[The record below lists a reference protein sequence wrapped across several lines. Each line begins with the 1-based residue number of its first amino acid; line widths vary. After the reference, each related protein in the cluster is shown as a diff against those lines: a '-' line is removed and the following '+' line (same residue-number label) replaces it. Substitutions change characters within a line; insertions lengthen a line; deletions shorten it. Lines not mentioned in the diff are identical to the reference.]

1 MLFQNVHVYYVAV
14 IAYLGIMLFG
24 WETGVAGGVV
34 AQSGFLKA
42 FNVKDKKQV
51 SSIVVAILQ
60 AGAFFGSLPA
70 PFLSNKF
77 GRKKTLSLFNLF
89 IALGTVLQVIPGVG
103 GKIELIY
110 VGRVVAGFGIGGIT
124 SIASGYVSECC
135 PKDVRGRITGMFQVS
150 TPSEMSLNNVLY

>member
-1 MLFQNVHVYYVAV
+1 MFFDNIHVYYLAL
-14 IAYLGIMLFG
+14 IAYAGVFLFG

-42 FNVKDKKQV
+42 FDVKDKKQV
-51 SSIVVAILQ
+51 SSVVVAILQ

-70 PFLSNKF
+70 PILSNKF
-77 GRKKTLSLFNLF
+77 GRKKTLSFFNLF

-103 GKIELIY
+103 GKLALIY
-110 VGRVVAGFGIGGIT
+110 VGRTVAGFGIGGIT
-124 SIASGYVSECC
+124 AISSGYVSECC

-150 TPSEMSLNNVLY
+150 ILSWRSH